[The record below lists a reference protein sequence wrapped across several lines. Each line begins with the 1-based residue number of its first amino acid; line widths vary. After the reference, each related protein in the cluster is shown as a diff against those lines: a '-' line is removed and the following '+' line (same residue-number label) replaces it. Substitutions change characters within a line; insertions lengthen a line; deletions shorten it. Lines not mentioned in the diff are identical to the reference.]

1 LARSIKIFKQKKSS
15 YLPIEINWLK
25 ELKIAVNTRLLLKDK
40 LEGIGWFTYES
51 LKRIVLSHPE
61 HEFIFI
67 FDRKFDDEFIIAKN
81 VTPVV
86 VGPPARHPVLFYL
99 WFEHSIPKILKK
111 IKADI
116 FISPDAFC
124 SLKTKVKT
132 LLVIH
137 DLNFEHYPEHLP
149 WLIQKYYR
157 YYTPRFARKATRIA
171 TVSEFSKHD
180 IVKQYKIDP
189 EKIDVVY
196 NGANSLFRPLS
207 DLEKEKTKEIFTN
220 GKNYFL
226 FIGAISPRKN
236 LKNLLKGFELYR
248 QNNITDTK
256 LLVVG
261 EKMWDGGGLD
271 AVFSKMKFKD
281 EVSFTGRL
289 KPEELAEV
297 IGSALALTYTS
308 FFEGFGIPI
317 IEAFNAGTP
326 VITSNTTSMPE
337 IAGDAALLADP
348 FKPESIANAMKDITF
363 NVRLRNKLVEKGN
376 VRKLD
381 FSWEKTANN
390 LWKSIE
396 KVIKQNSQNA

>member
-1 LARSIKIFKQKKSS
+1 M
-15 YLPIEINWLK
+15 PIEINWLK
-25 ELKIAVNTRLLLKDK
+25 ELRIAVNTRLLLKDK

-61 HEFIFI
+61 HEFFFI
-67 FDRKFDDEFIIAKN
+67 FDRKFDDEFIFAKN

-196 NGANSLFRPLS
+196 NGANSVFRPLS

-236 LKNLLKGFELYR
+236 LKNLLKGFDLYR

-337 IAGDAALLADP
+337 IAGDAALLTDP